1 MSVMEKA
8 IIRKAQEQLSE
19 KDNEIASL
27 QQQLAEAKK
36 DNEFLKE
43 AIDLAVKDRDHYLEE
58 SQSRLEG
65 LTGCMESKRV
75 LIDRITSLE
84 GAATRKDGGCEMNHI
99 EWLRELGQIYEE
111 AHDVIQYIN
120 LRHLEIERLQ
130 RENEELRKDAERLGK
145 LLREASGPM
154 SYGHWSS
161 DFRNKVK
168 EALK

>member
-1 MSVMEKA
+1 MNRTESGGNVFRDLGLDDADK
-8 IIRKAQEQLSE
+8 LL
-19 KDNEIASL
+19 IASL
-27 QQQLAEAKK
+27 RQQLAQVQNELNEAKK

-84 GAATRKDGGCEMNHI
+84 GAATRKDAGSQAGAGETI
-99 EWLRELGQIYEE
+99 GSLTTLTQQLAE
-111 AHDVIQYIN
+111 AK
-120 LRHLEIERLQ
+120 
-130 RENEELRKDAERLGK
+130 KDAERLGK

-161 DFRNKVK
+161 DFRNKVM